1 MGNDSRISIKL
12 IFLKIKNNIHKK
24 PPQCGGF
31 LLGQK

>member
-1 MGNDSRISIKL
+1 MGIDSRISTEI